1 MTEVLIPIVG
11 MLIPI
16 IIVPTAL
23 AMKQAQRARELEH
36 AERMRAL
43 ELGRTLPQDENG
55 WSPPRICV
63 AIGAGVPIGVF
74 LCAWLASQ
82 SGGQPELIWPMAG
95 GVGVTAV
102 ICGSLLAARHFTLR
116 AEAEIGTHAADSNG
130 KTPIDADA
138 YDVVGSRG

>member
-16 IIVPTAL
+16 IIVPTAIIGKHARL
-23 AMKQAQRARELEH
+23 ARELEH
-36 AERMRAL
+36 TERMRAL
-43 ELGRTLPQDENG
+43 ELGRTLPQDENW

-63 AIGAGVPIGVF
+63 AIGVGVPIGVF

-82 SGGQPELIWPMAG
+82 SGGPPELIWSMAG
-95 GVGVTAV
+95 GVGITAV
-102 ICGSLLAARHFTLR
+102 ICGSLLAARHFRLR
-116 AEAEIGTHAADSNG
+116 AEAETGAHSAYQDG
-130 KTPIDADA
+130 KPPVDADA